1 MGSPY
6 SISQHLCKEIR
17 QLNAKKISH
26 HWEPNAKNKRFDC
39 GWVYSSLF
47 CSVVSSFQ
55 VHSFFTLWSD
65 SLTIEV
71 QPLFNKLSC
80 HLSSVNPL
88 TPRCDQSLISPYSII
103 PESYHVR
110 VERVNWPRTNLNS
123 KQLEKKENTKYLTS
137 IFQHRLTI
145 DVVINCSF
153 RIHTQIRHTLYKNGS
168 SENCKLKY
176 LAVYTSD
183 LVINNGN
190 RTEWSPIWSE
200 MIHSSD

>member
-1 MGSPY
+1 MWLESNFSLQYHPW
-6 SISQHLCKEIR
+6 I
-17 QLNAKKISH
+17 ISH
-26 HWEPNAKNKRFDC
+26 QGGK
-39 GWVYSSLF
+39 GQY
-47 CSVVSSFQ
+47 
-55 VHSFFTLWSD
+55 WS
-65 SLTIEV
+65 
-71 QPLFNKLSC
+71 
-80 HLSSVNPL
+80 
-88 TPRCDQSLISPYSII
+88 
-103 PESYHVR
+103 
-110 VERVNWPRTNLNS
+110 RTNLNS

-200 MIHSSD
+200 MIHSSDQQNWTAAKWESNLSIISMITDTIGRQKVLLPINHNHYNFWKQQMHLGQTSLVAMMPKVTKFLHFGNSSVFLG